1 MGRRRTQ
8 PCLRRLTVSKY
19 EKFSDFNTGGNLER
33 KRFTLKIKSVD
44 DTGSFTGLGVVYNN
58 TDLGGDQIMPGAF
71 DRTLATGK
79 QYPLLWQHDPSN
91 PIGTAQVT
99 DSREGLLVQGKL
111 LLQDPTAQKAYLF
124 LKAGVIRGLSIGFET
139 LQSAMEGDVRLLKE
153 LRLWEFSV
161 VTFPMNESAQISSV
175 KSLSVSDDEVQMH
188 LKAISRHQKAIR
200 VHLKAILSDDDELSD
215 DDGTPA
221 DDPAL
226 LEANDDDDDPAD
238 EGMSKAFL
246 QELQTL
252 ATQAGELRR

>member
-1 MGRRRTQ
+1 
-8 PCLRRLTVSKY
+8 
-19 EKFSDFNTGGNLER
+19 
-33 KRFTLKIKSVD
+33 
-44 DTGSFTGLGVVYNN
+44 
-58 TDLGGDQIMPGAF
+58 
-71 DRTLATGK
+71 
-79 QYPLLWQHDPSN
+79 
-91 PIGTAQVT
+91 
-99 DSREGLLVQGKL
+99 
-111 LLQDPTAQKAYLF
+111 
-124 LKAGVIRGLSIGFET
+124 
-139 LQSAMEGDVRLLKE
+139 
-153 LRLWEFSV
+153 
-161 VTFPMNESAQISSV
+161 MNESAQISSV